1 MHPNIDFTRSA
12 LKETPFQKLFDDL
25 DWANTDLGPRETWP
39 RELKQMVRL
48 IMLHTDP
55 MVIYVEPH
63 YSIIYNEA
71 CAPLIGDNHPRMLG
85 SNAADSFPEFWAY
98 FDHIISELRVTGM
111 AARGEATMLLLERHG
126 FTEETYFDWKLTPL
140 IDDHGAMF
148 GTLSQP
154 SEMTFE
160 IIGSRRRHVTQVLSQ
175 SMLSCDNLDELFT
188 RAIQALADN
197 GRDVP
202 FAVLY
207 SVDHK
212 GTTPTT
218 GQRSGYRCHL
228 RGSIGL
234 PANHRLQEKSIH
246 ISSQSQGFAPAILE
260 AMRTRTIQV
269 LETNDIIREVVKGVE
284 WQGFAEESKSFAVV
298 PMVTGSVVGAVLV
311 LGVNPYR
318 RCNQRYHDF
327 LQLVAEIMAPQIA
340 KLQLAEELKER
351 SETARRALQDF
362 EKSETRF
369 TRLAT
374 RSSIGLILSDPSGQ
388 LVYAND
394 AWYDFTGLERGEM
407 ESRPWIQTVHPDDV
421 SMVEEWWH
429 RLTVLKEKGQFQ
441 VRSKVPFRSGHM
453 SSPHRTGICAVY
465 ADLAA
470 DGSVES
476 VMGLI
481 VDISEQKWTENQLLQ
496 RSRELV
502 ESEAQYRQFAEH
514 APVGVLRTDA
524 DGRILFS
531 NETWRTFYDFATD
544 ELAGIQP
551 WLEHAHAED
560 VDKAR
565 QYFTDLCEGGGPRAV
580 EFRLKRK
587 FYLSEGDRLIENDSW
602 VLATGFAERNS
613 DGSIAH
619 LDFWVTDIS
628 PQKMAAKILTDR
640 MEEAIRNR
648 TQQERFID
656 MISHEIRNP
665 LSAVLHCGE
674 EIVDSMKQCL
684 AIMDEPHVA
693 GRSGE
698 TRNIRRSRIRH
709 LIENALDAGNTTM
722 YCVQHQ
728 KQIVDDVL
736 TLSKL
741 DSDLLVVSPV
751 PVQPMS
757 LMQSLSKIFEPEM
770 RSSDI
775 GLCVVE
781 DESLARHEMSWLLLD
796 PNRFLQIVIN
806 LVTNAIKFTRTSST
820 RRITLTV
827 AVVDD
832 ESPRL
837 PGIDYVPRRYRP
849 PMQRTSST
857 MEQLSPRSKD
867 YYLCVSVSDTGQGL
881 TSEEKKL
888 LFNRFAQASPKTHVE
903 YGGSGLGLFISRQ
916 ITEMLGGE
924 IGVGTSPE
932 GGCVFAFYA
941 ATRRMEAPAVKTPRS
956 SRHNSSLNTSPS
968 KEASTPSRV
977 VAVRSHATASEL
989 DPDSVVVAKRAR
1001 RRKILVVEDNLIN
1014 QKVLCKQLRNRGF
1027 LVETANHGQEALD
1040 ALERSQ
1046 ALIEG
1051 KYFDVVLCDIE
1062 MPVMDGIECVKNV
1075 RELEENGDLP
1085 GHVPIVGVTANVRS
1099 KQVDAAIEA
1108 GMDGVTTKPYR
1119 IDDLIAHIDRL
1130 CAPGEQESVL

>member
-1 MHPNIDFTRSA
+1 MHPNINWTRSA
-12 LKETPFQKLFDDL
+12 LKETPFQKLINDL
-25 DWANTDLGPRETWP
+25 DWASTDLGSRDTWS
-39 RELKQMVRL
+39 RELNQIVRL
-48 IMLHTDP
+48 IMLHSDP
-55 MVIYVEPH
+55 MVIYVGPK

-98 FDHIISELRVTGM
+98 FDRIISEQRETGM
-111 AARGEATMLLLERHG
+111 AARGEASMLLLERHG
-126 FTEETYFDWKLTPL
+126 FIEETYFDWQLTPL
-140 IDDHGAMF
+140 IDDQGDMF
-148 GTLSQP
+148 ATLSQP
-154 SEMTFE
+154 SEKTFE
-160 IIGSRRRHVTQVLSQ
+160 IIGSRRRSVTQALSQ
-175 SMLSCDNLDELFT
+175 SMLSCDNLDELFA
-188 RAIQALADN
+188 RAIQALSDN

-202 FAVLY
+202 FALLY

-212 GTTPTT
+212 GNAQPV
-218 GQRSGYRCHL
+218 GPDSSYRCQL
-228 RGSIGL
+228 RGSIGV
-234 PANHRLQEKSIH
+234 PDHHRLRQKSVH
-246 ISSQSQGFAPAILE
+246 VSSQAQGFAPGILE
-260 AMRTRTIQV
+260 AIRTRNIQV
-269 LETNDIIREVVKGVE
+269 LETNDCTRKMVQGVE
-284 WQGFAEESKSFAVV
+284 WKGFAEESTSFAVV

-340 KLQLAEELKER
+340 KLQLADELRER
-351 SETARRALQDF
+351 SEMARRALQDF

-374 RSSIGLILSDPSGQ
+374 RSSIGLVLADPSGRV
-388 LVYAND
+388 VYAND
-394 AWYDFTGLERGEM
+394 AWYDFTGLERGELDLM
-407 ESRPWIQTVHPDDV
+407 PWIDTVHPDDV
-421 SMVEEWWH
+421 PIVQEWWH
-429 RLTVLKEKGQFQ
+429 RVTVLKEKGQFQ
-441 VRSKVPFRSGHM
+441 TRSKVPFRSGHM
-453 SSPHRTGICAVY
+453 YSPHRTGICAVY

-481 VDISEQKWTENQLLQ
+481 VDISEQKWTEDQLLQ
-496 RSRELV
+496 RSRELM

-514 APVGVLRTDA
+514 APIGVLRTDA
-524 DGRILFS
+524 EGRVLFS
-531 NETWRTFYDFATD
+531 NETWRRFYDFVSDKLT
-544 ELAGIQP
+544 GIQP
-551 WLEHAHAED
+551 WLEHAHPED

-565 QYFTDLCEGGGPRAV
+565 QYFAGLCEQGGPRAV

-587 FYLSEGDRLIENDSW
+587 FYLSEGDRVIENDSW
-602 VLATGFAERNS
+602 VLATGFAERNA

-684 AIMDEPHVA
+684 AIMDEPRST

-698 TRNIRRSRIRH
+698 TRSIRRSRVQH

-757 LMQSLSKIFEPEM
+757 LMQSLCKIFEPEM

-775 GLCVVE
+775 GFYVVE
-781 DESLARHEMSWLLLD
+781 DESLRRHEIDWLLLD

-827 AVVDD
+827 AVVD
-832 ESPRL
+832 EQSPRL
-837 PGIDYVPRRYRP
+837 PGIEYVPRRYRP
-849 PMQRTSST
+849 PLPRTST
-857 MEQLSPRSKD
+857 MESMSSPSKD
-867 YYLCVSVSDTGQGL
+867 YYLCVSVSDTGKGL

-932 GGCVFAFYA
+932 GGCVFSFYA
-941 ATRRMEAPAVKTPRS
+941 STRRIEAPPATT
-956 SRHNSSLNTSPS
+956 SRPSRNNSSMNVSPS
-968 KEASTPSRV
+968 KEISTPTRV
-977 VAVRSHATASEL
+977 VAVKSHAPAPG
-989 DPDSVVVAKRAR
+989 PDSDNVEVVTRSR
-1001 RRKILVVEDNLIN
+1001 RRKILVVEDNLVN

-1027 LVETANHGQEALD
+1027 VVEAANHGQEALD
-1040 ALERSQ
+1040 ALESSHTVG
-1046 ALIEG
+1046 EEE
-1051 KYFDVVLCDIE
+1051 YFDVVLCDIE

-1075 RELEENGDLP
+1075 RELESSGDLP

-1130 CAPGEQESVL
+1130 CGPDEQVSGP